1 MSSKKKRIPTYKLG
15 FRKALYST
23 IPIGV
28 FTWLLVFVYLGSSTV
43 EGVVVT
49 AAMIFLNFL
58 TFFVIDYRVDYKR
71 LMMLERISKNIS
83 KKRFEEMDDQTSSSN
98 DELDYVIKKLVKS
111 NRTVE
116 REIQRL
122 NRIENYRKE
131 FIGDI
136 SHELKTPIFAI
147 QGFVETLLNGAL
159 EDEKV
164 NRKFLQKAMRNV
176 NRLIYLTKDLMEISK
191 LETGELKS
199 EMEEI
204 YLYDIINEVVESLQY
219 KAQQEQV
226 NLFIERI
233 DRNLR
238 IRADKNQLRQ
248 VLINLIE
255 NGIKYNVPQGSVRI
269 ELSQTKRADKMILN
283 IEDTG
288 IGIDEADL
296 PRVTERFFRVDKS
309 RSRERG
315 GTGLGLAIVKHII
328 EAHGETLK
336 IRSEPNKGSKFSIS
350 LTRVDVDADSHG
362 TDEATFSEIS
372 RGK

>member
-1 MSSKKKRIPTYKLG
+1 MSSKKRRIPTYKLG

-23 IPIGV
+23 IPIGI
-28 FTWLLVFVYLGSSTV
+28 FTWVLVFVYLGSSTV

-49 AAMIFLNFL
+49 AAMIFLSFL

-204 YLYDIINEVVESLQY
+204 YLFDIINEVVESLQY

-248 VLINLIE
+248 VLINLVE

-269 ELSQTKRADKMILN
+269 EIIPTKRADKMILN

-336 IRSEPNKGSKFSIS
+336 IKSEPNKGSKFSIS
-350 LTRVDVDADSHG
+350 LTRVDVDENSHSI
-362 TDEATFSEIS
+362 DNETFSEIR

>member
-49 AAMIFLNFL
+49 AAMIFLSFL

-226 NLFIERI
+226 SLFIERI

-269 ELSQTKRADKMILN
+269 ELSQTKRVDKMILN

>member
-1 MSSKKKRIPTYKLG
+1 MNSKKKRIPTYKLG

-28 FTWLLVFVYLGSSTV
+28 FTWLLVFVYLSSSTV

-49 AAMIFLNFL
+49 VAMIFLSFL

-159 EDEKV
+159 EDVKV

-199 EMEEI
+199 EIEEI

-219 KAQQEQV
+219 KAQEEQV

-233 DRNLR
+233 DRKLR
-238 IRADKNQLRQ
+238 VRADKNQLRQ

-255 NGIKYNVPQGSVRI
+255 NGIKYNIPQGRVRI
-269 ELSQTKRADKMILN
+269 ELRPTKRIDKMILN

-336 IRSEPNKGSKFSIS
+336 IRSEPNKGSKVSIS
-350 LTRVDVDADSHG
+350 LTRVDVDENSHSP
-362 TDEATFSEIS
+362 DEATFSEIS

>member
-28 FTWLLVFVYLGSSTV
+28 FTWLLVFVCLGSSTV

-49 AAMIFLNFL
+49 AAMIFLSFL

-71 LMMLERISKNIS
+71 LIMLERISKNIS

-147 QGFVETLLNGAL
+147 QGFIETLLNGAL

-269 ELSQTKRADKMILN
+269 ELNPTKRADKMILN

-350 LTRVDVDADSHG
+350 LTRVDVDANSHSP
-362 TDEATFSEIS
+362 DEATFSEIT